1 MILIE
6 ELKNRLINSIDL
18 SRNISDDELNETI
31 TEMVASEY
39 HGKASLKEKMRIS
52 RELFNAI
59 RGLDVL
65 QEILDDDD
73 ITEIMINGSDRI
85 FIEKRGRL
93 YKYRGRF
100 SSEEKLKDVIQTIAA
115 RANKR
120 VNESSPILDTRL
132 YDGSRVNIVL
142 DPISISGAA
151 VTIRKFP
158 KDSITMDKLVQLGS
172 ITSEAVRFLKG
183 LVENGYN
190 IFISGG
196 TGSGKTT
203 FLNALSGFIPPEER
217 IITIEDSAELRI
229 EHIDNLVSLECRQ
242 ANVEGENA
250 ITIRDLIRTSLRMR
264 PSRII
269 VGEVRGAEALDML
282 QAMNTGHDGSL
293 STGHGNSPHDM
304 LSRLEVMTMMA
315 GEELPLMAIRGQIAS
330 AIDIMVHLGRMR
342 DGSRKVL
349 NISQIE
355 GMKESDIKLSTL
367 FEYRQEDDKTAS
379 GSLVRT
385 DTPLVVRKGMM
396 AEEYEQID

>member
-18 SRNISDDELNETI
+18 SKNISDEELNETI
-31 TEMVASEY
+31 TEMVINEY
-39 HGKASLKEKMRIS
+39 HDKASLKEKMRIS

-65 QEILDDDD
+65 QEILDDDEV
-73 ITEIMINGSDRI
+73 TEIMINGCDSI
-85 FIEKRGRL
+85 FIEKDGRL
-93 YKYRGRF
+93 FKYNGHF
-100 SSEEKLKDVIQTIAA
+100 SSEEKLRDVIQTIAA

-142 DPISISGAA
+142 NPISISGAA

-158 KDSITMDKLVQLGS
+158 KDSITMDKLIQLGS
-172 ITSEAVRFLKG
+172 ITREAVQFLKD

-203 FLNALSGFIPPEER
+203 FLNALSNFIPPDER
-217 IITIEDSAELRI
+217 IITIEDSAELKI

-282 QAMNTGHDGSL
+282 QAMNTGHLGFPSFQHCL
-293 STGHGNSPHDM
+293 HQKKH
-304 LSRLEVMTMMA
+304 L
-315 GEELPLMAIRGQIAS
+315 IFAS
-330 AIDIMVHLGRMR
+330 
-342 DGSRKVL
+342 
-349 NISQIE
+349 
-355 GMKESDIKLSTL
+355 
-367 FEYRQEDDKTAS
+367 
-379 GSLVRT
+379 
-385 DTPLVVRKGMM
+385 
-396 AEEYEQID
+396 